1 MIDARHLDRF
11 PLNQKFGKFRVERRM
26 ERNIPEQTSRIF
38 RISREVVLAFRKIG
52 TTEITVLFERKFGFQ
67 YLSVVIP
74 RNFRPKLNGTVRS
87 NCACI
92 IDRKI
97 SRFTLV
103 FAM

>member
-1 MIDARHLDRF
+1 MIDARRLGRF
-11 PLNQKFGKFRVERRM
+11 PLNQKFGKFRVERRI
-26 ERNIPEQTSRIF
+26 ERTIPEQTSRIF

-67 YLSVVIP
+67 NLSVVIP

-92 IDRKI
+92 IEGKI
-97 SRFTLV
+97 SRFTLA